1 MGHEGSA
8 QTCAKDEIVAERVEA
23 LGILE
28 RGGLRPGSSST
39 MLRAGSKGQIYRA
52 DSLRATLSLKPCRA
66 YRLYR
71 ENGGGASEARVNQ
84 AC

>member
-28 RGGLRPGSSST
+28 RGSLRARLSST
-39 MLRAGSKGQIYRA
+39 ILRAGSKGQI
-52 DSLRATLSLKPCRA
+52 
-66 YRLYR
+66 
-71 ENGGGASEARVNQ
+71 
-84 AC
+84 

>member
-28 RGGLRPGSSST
+28 RGSLCARGSSAN
-39 MLRAGSKGQIYRA
+39 MVRAGSKGQI
-52 DSLRATLSLKPCRA
+52 
-66 YRLYR
+66 
-71 ENGGGASEARVNQ
+71 
-84 AC
+84 

>member
-28 RGGLRPGSSST
+28 RG
-39 MLRAGSKGQIYRA
+39 
-52 DSLRATLSLKPCRA
+52 SLRRPLVLHHFESRFEGPELEGVLLTF
-66 YRLYR
+66 Y
-71 ENGGGASEARVNQ
+71 ET
-84 AC
+84 